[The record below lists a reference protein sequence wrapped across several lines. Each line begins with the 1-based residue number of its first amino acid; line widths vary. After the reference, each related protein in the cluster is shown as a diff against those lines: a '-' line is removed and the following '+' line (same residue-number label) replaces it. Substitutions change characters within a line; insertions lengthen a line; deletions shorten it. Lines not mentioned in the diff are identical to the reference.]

1 MLSDIGRIAQEQWF
15 NLPHRFT
22 NVRLDAFVVMP
33 NHIHGILFIDPVG
46 APYGRP
52 QGSPLQAGAPDDIA
66 GNQQPHNRPQPTGD
80 RVGAPLAGA
89 PDDTHDRPYGR
100 PQGSPLQ
107 AGAPDDIAGNQ
118 QPHDRP
124 QPTGDRVGAP
134 LAGAPDDTH
143 DRPYGR
149 PQGSPLQAVV
159 GAYKSLVHRNAL
171 LMAKRNGLF
180 LGHLWQRNYWEHVV
194 RNDEELNRIREYIRN
209 NPHTWEEDRLYKMNL
224 TAAANV
230 AGILGE

>member
-46 APYGRP
+46 A
-52 QGSPLQAGAPDDIA
+52 
-66 GNQQPHNRPQPTGD
+66 
-80 RVGAPLAGA
+80 
-89 PDDTHDRPYGR
+89 
-100 PQGSPLQ
+100 
-107 AGAPDDIAGNQ
+107 
-118 QPHDRP
+118 
-124 QPTGDRVGAP
+124 
-134 LAGAPDDTH
+134 
-143 DRPYGR
+143 PYGR

>member
-1 MLSDIGRIAQEQWF
+1 LKHYDYSNAGAYFITLCIQDRQYLLGHIQEGVAVLSDIGRIAQEQWF

-52 QGSPLQAGAPDDIA
+52 QGSPLQA
-66 GNQQPHNRPQPTGD
+66 
-80 RVGAPLAGA
+80 
-89 PDDTHDRPYGR
+89 
-100 PQGSPLQ
+100 
-107 AGAPDDIAGNQ
+107 
-118 QPHDRP
+118 
-124 QPTGDRVGAP
+124 
-134 LAGAPDDTH
+134 
-143 DRPYGR
+143 
-149 PQGSPLQAVV
+149 VV
-159 GAYKSLVHRNAL
+159 GAYKSLVHLNAL

>member
-1 MLSDIGRIAQEQWF
+1 Q
-15 NLPHRFT
+15 
-22 NVRLDAFVVMP
+22 
-33 NHIHGILFIDPVG
+33 
-46 APYGRP
+46 
-52 QGSPLQAGAPDDIA
+52 
-66 GNQQPHNRPQPTGD
+66 
-80 RVGAPLAGA
+80 
-89 PDDTHDRPYGR
+89 
-100 PQGSPLQ
+100 
-107 AGAPDDIAGNQ
+107 
-118 QPHDRP
+118 
-124 QPTGDRVGAP
+124 
-134 LAGAPDDTH
+134 AGAPDDTH